1 MCYPVNDLTRHLK
14 ERFGYS
20 AFRPG
25 QEEVIR
31 AVLAGRDVMAVMPTG
46 QGKSLCYQLPATLL
60 PGLTL
65 VISPLIALMQDQ
77 VTAMKQRQLAVAAFH
92 SGLSGRE
99 KSLVIDDLQQRRIQL
114 LYLAPERMQQEG
126 FLRLLRTLWV
136 SLLVVDEVHCIS
148 QWGHDFRPDYLKIGR
163 LRQEL
168 THPPC
173 LALTATAT
181 ARVQTDVCRRLS
193 LQDPFRLVAGFR
205 RKNLSFSVSRCQS
218 LRDKLDRLAQL
229 VRETE
234 AGTILVYAATRRTVE
249 EVAEWLGH
257 SSPSVGYYHAGLSDD
272 ARRLVHQD
280 FRRGAVRIL
289 VATNAF
295 GMGID
300 KPDVRLV
307 VHFDIPGS
315 LEAYYQEAGRAGR
328 DGQQAACV
336 LLFHERD
343 VATQEYFISQ
353 ASQDADGAERAAR
366 MRTLLQELLAYVSTS
381 TCRQLAI
388 LEYFSDQAESALGPC
403 GLCDHCVRPT
413 RQPSHKIPQ
422 RQAIAQ
428 AALETVAWCGGR
440 FGLGRIVDILRGSR
454 SKALAAYGGAD
465 CPTYGRCQTETKPS
479 VTSQVKAL
487 VSFGY
492 LRVEGTEYPTL
503 ELTVK
508 GREVL
513 QGHGTVEL
521 ELGEDMVS
529 PGPGPKPR
537 RSEAGDTGTSMPS
550 VPDRQL
556 VERLRQLRTELAE
569 EEGVAP
575 FLIFHDKTLKAI
587 AGSKPETRAA
597 LLEIPGIGELKAER
611 YGRRVLA
618 VISGSLD

>member
-1 MCYPVNDLTRHLK
+1 MNDLTRQLK
-14 ERFGYS
+14 ERFGFS

-25 QEEVIR
+25 QDEVIR

-46 QGKSLCYQLPATLL
+46 QGKSLCYQLPATIL

-77 VTAMKQRQLAVAAFH
+77 VTAMKQRKIAVAAFH
-92 SGLSGRE
+92 SGLTGLE
-99 KSLVIDDLQQRRIQL
+99 KGLVLEDLQQRRVQL
-114 LYLAPERMQQEG
+114 LYLAPERMQHEG

-136 SLLVVDEVHCIS
+136 SLLVVDEAHCIS

-168 THPPC
+168 TNPPC

-205 RKNLSFSVSRCQS
+205 RKNLAFSVHHCQN
-218 LRDKLDRLAQL
+218 LRDKLDRVDRL
-229 VRETE
+229 VRETG
-234 AGTILVYAATRRTVE
+234 AGTILIYGATRRTVE
-249 EVAEWLGH
+249 EVAEWLGQ
-257 SSPSVGYYHAGLSDD
+257 SQPSVGYYHAGLSDD

-280 FRRGAVRIL
+280 FRRGAVRVL

-307 VHFDIPGS
+307 AHFDIPGS
-315 LEAYYQEAGRAGR
+315 VEAYYQEAGRAGR
-328 DGQQAACV
+328 DGLPAACV

-353 ASQDADGAERAAR
+353 ASKDSDGAERAGR
-366 MRTLLQELLAYVSTS
+366 MTTLLQELLGYVSAS

-388 LEYFSDQAESALGPC
+388 LEYFSDQAEIALGRC
-403 GLCDHCVRPT
+403 GLCDRCVTPVRP
-413 RQPSHKIPQ
+413 PSRKVVPQ
-422 RQAIAQ
+422 GHVIAQ
-428 AALETVAWCGGR
+428 AILDTVAWCGGR

-454 SKALAAYGGAD
+454 SKVLAAYGVAD
-465 CPTYGRCQTETKPS
+465 CPTYGVCRTETKLS
-479 VTSQVKAL
+479 VTGHVKAM
-487 VSFGY
+487 VSSGY
-492 LRVEGTEYPTL
+492 LRIEGMEYPTL
-503 ELTVK
+503 EVTSI
-508 GREVL
+508 GREVQ
-513 QGHGTVEL
+513 QGLRTVEL
-521 ELGEDMVS
+521 EQGENTS
-529 PGPGPKPR
+529 SRGPVQEPR
-537 RSEAGDTGTSMPS
+537 RLDAVSTAAPMTLP
-550 VPDRQL
+550 PDRQL
-556 VERLRQLRTELAE
+556 VERLRQLRSELAE

-597 LLEIPGIGELKAER
+597 LLEIPGIGEMKAER

-618 VISGSLD
+618 VINGG

>member
-1 MCYPVNDLTRHLK
+1 MNDLTRQLK
-14 ERFGYS
+14 ERFGFS

-46 QGKSLCYQLPATLL
+46 QGKSLCYQLPATIL

-77 VTAMKQRQLAVAAFH
+77 VTAMKQRKIAVAAFH
-92 SGLSGRE
+92 SGLTGLE
-99 KSLVIDDLQQRRIQL
+99 KCLVLEDLQQRRVQL
-114 LYLAPERMQQEG
+114 LYLAPERMQHEG

-136 SLLVVDEVHCIS
+136 SLLVVDEAHCIS

-168 THPPC
+168 TNPPC

-205 RKNLSFSVSRCQS
+205 RKNLAFSVHHCQN
-218 LRDKLDRLAQL
+218 LRDKLDRVDRLA
-229 VRETE
+229 RETG
-234 AGTILVYAATRRTVE
+234 AGTILIYGATRRTVE
-249 EVAEWLGH
+249 EVAEWLGQSH
-257 SSPSVGYYHAGLSDD
+257 PSVGYYHAGLSDD

-315 LEAYYQEAGRAGR
+315 VEAYYQEAGRAGR
-328 DGQQAACV
+328 DGLPAACV

-353 ASQDADGAERAAR
+353 ASKDADGAERAGR
-366 MRTLLQELLAYVSTS
+366 MTTLLQELLGYASALN
-381 TCRQLAI
+381 CRQLAI
-388 LEYFSDQAESALGPC
+388 LEYFSDQAEIALGRC
-403 GLCDHCVRPT
+403 GLCDRCVTPA
-413 RQPSHKIPQ
+413 RQPSRKVPQ
-422 RQAIAQ
+422 GHAIAQ
-428 AALETVAWCGGR
+428 AILDTVVWCGGR

-454 SKALAAYGGAD
+454 SKVLAAYGVAD
-465 CPTYGRCQTETKPS
+465 CPTYGVCRTETKLS
-479 VTSQVKAL
+479 VTGHVKAM
-487 VSFGY
+487 VSTGY

-503 ELTVK
+503 EVTSM

-513 QGHGTVEL
+513 QGLRTVEL
-521 ELGEDMVS
+521 EQREDTLS
-529 PGPGPKPR
+529 RGPVQKPR
-537 RSEAGDTGTSMPS
+537 RLDAVPTGTP
-550 VPDRQL
+550 VPLLPDREL
-556 VERLRQLRTELAE
+556 VERLRQLRSELAE

-587 AGSKPETRAA
+587 AGSKPDTRAA
-597 LLEIPGIGELKAER
+597 LLEIPGIGEMKAER

-618 VISGSLD
+618 VVNGAP

>member
-1 MCYPVNDLTRHLK
+1 MNDLTRQLQ
-14 ERFGYS
+14 ERFGFS

-25 QEEVIR
+25 QEDVIR
-31 AVLAGRDVMAVMPTG
+31 AVLTGRDVMAVMPTG
-46 QGKSLCYQLPATLL
+46 QGKSLCYQLPATVL

-77 VTAMKQRQLAVAAFH
+77 VTAMKQRKLAVAAFH

-99 KSLVIDDLQQRRIQL
+99 KSLVIEDLQQRRLQL
-114 LYLAPERMQQEG
+114 LYLAPERMQHEG

-181 ARVQTDVCRRLS
+181 VRVQTDVCRQLS

-205 RKNLSFSVSRCQS
+205 RKNLSLSVSRCQS
-218 LRDKLDRLAQL
+218 LRDKFDRLDQL
-229 VRETE
+229 VRETGV
-234 AGTILVYAATRRTVE
+234 GTILVYGATRRTVE
-249 EVAEWLGH
+249 EVAEWLGQSH
-257 SSPSVGYYHAGLSDD
+257 PSVGYYHAGLSDD

-300 KPDVRLV
+300 KSDVRLV

-328 DGQQAACV
+328 DGQPAACA

-353 ASQDADGAERAAR
+353 ASKDSDGAERVRR
-366 MRTLLQELLAYVSTS
+366 MTTLLQELLAYVSTS

-388 LEYFSDQAESALGPC
+388 LEYFGDQAEIALGPC
-403 GLCDHCVRPT
+403 GLCDRCVTPVRKPK
-413 RQPSHKIPQ
+413 PLVPQ
-422 RQAIAQ
+422 RHAIAP
-428 AALETVAWCGGR
+428 AILETVAWCGGR

-454 SKALAAYGGAD
+454 SKALAAYHVAD
-465 CPTYGRCQTETKPS
+465 CPTYGLCRAEAKPF
-479 VTSQVKAL
+479 VTNHVKAL
-487 VSFGY
+487 VGSGY
-492 LRVEGTEYPTL
+492 LHVEGTEYPIL
-503 ELTVK
+503 ELTSK

-513 QGHGTVEL
+513 QGVRTVEC
-521 ELGEDMVS
+521 EQEEDAVS
-529 PGPGPKPR
+529 PEPVHKPH
-537 RSEAGDTGTSMPS
+537 RSDGALTGMSMPS

-597 LLEIPGIGELKAER
+597 LLEIPGIGEMKAER

-618 VISGSLD
+618 VVSGSH

>member
-1 MCYPVNDLTRHLK
+1 VDDLTQQLK
-14 ERFGYS
+14 ERFGFS

-25 QEEVIR
+25 QEDVIR

-60 PGLTL
+60 PGLTV

-77 VTAMKQRQLAVAAFH
+77 VTAMKQRKIAVAAFH
-92 SGLSGRE
+92 SGLSGLE
-99 KSLVIDDLQQRRIQL
+99 KQLVVDDLRQRRIQL
-114 LYLAPERMQQEG
+114 LYLAPERMQHEG

-136 SLLVVDEVHCIS
+136 SLLVVDEAHCIS

-168 THPPC
+168 TNPPC

-181 ARVQTDVCRRLS
+181 ARVQADVCRRLS

-205 RKNLSFSVSRCQS
+205 RKNLALSVHRCQT
-218 LRDKLDRLAQL
+218 LRDKLDRVDRL
-229 VRETE
+229 VREIA
-234 AGTILVYAATRRTVE
+234 AGTILIYAATRRTVE
-249 EVAEWLGH
+249 EVAEWLGK
-257 SSPSVGYYHAGLSDD
+257 SYPSVGYYHAGLSDD

-280 FRRGAVRIL
+280 FRRGAVNIL

-328 DGQQAACV
+328 DGEPAACV

-343 VATQEYFISQ
+343 VATQDYFISQ
-353 ASQDADGAERAAR
+353 ASKDADGAERAGR
-366 MRTLLQELLAYVSTS
+366 MTTLLQELLGYVSIA

-388 LEYFSDQAESALGPC
+388 LEYFSDQAEIALGPC
-403 GLCDHCVRPT
+403 GLCDYCVTPVQ
-413 RQPSHKIPQ
+413 QPRHAVAQ
-422 RQAIAQ
+422 GQAIAP
-428 AALETVAWCGGR
+428 AILETVGWCGGR

-454 SKALAAYGGAD
+454 SKALAACGAAD
-465 CPTYGRCQTETKPS
+465 CPTYGCCRAETKPS
-479 VTSQVKAL
+479 VASHVKTL
-487 VSFGY
+487 ISSGY

-503 ELTVK
+503 ELTLT

-513 QGHGTVEL
+513 QGLRPVEL
-521 ELGEDMVS
+521 KQAEHTSSRGSVR
-529 PGPGPKPR
+529 PPR
-537 RSEAGDTGTSMPS
+537 RSDVPTASTPMSAP
-550 VPDRQL
+550 PDRQL
-556 VERLRQLRTELAE
+556 VERLRQLRAELAE

-575 FLIFHDKTLKAI
+575 FLIFHEKTLKAI
-587 AGSKPETRAA
+587 AGFKPDTRAA
-597 LLEIPGIGELKAER
+597 LLEIPGIGEMKAER
-611 YGRRVLA
+611 YGQRVLA
-618 VISGSLD
+618 VVSGAQ

>member
-1 MCYPVNDLTRHLK
+1 MNDLTQQLK
-14 ERFGYS
+14 ERFGFS
-20 AFRPG
+20 AFRSG

-77 VTAMKQRQLAVAAFH
+77 VTAMKQRKMAVAAFH
-92 SGLSGRE
+92 SGLSGLE
-99 KSLVIDDLQQRRIQL
+99 KSLVLEDLQQRRVRL
-114 LYLAPERMQQEG
+114 LYLAPERMQHEG

-136 SLLVVDEVHCIS
+136 SLLVVDEAHCIS
-148 QWGHDFRPDYLKIGR
+148 QWGHDFRPDYMKIGR

-168 THPPC
+168 TNPPC

-205 RKNLSFSVSRCQS
+205 RKNLAFSVHRCQT
-218 LRDKLDRLAQL
+218 LRDKLDLVDRL
-229 VRETE
+229 VRETG
-234 AGTILVYAATRRTVE
+234 AGTILIYGATRRTVE
-249 EVAEWLGH
+249 EVAEWLGQSH
-257 SSPSVGYYHAGLSDD
+257 PSVGYYHAGLSDD
-272 ARRLVHQD
+272 VRRLVHQD

-315 LEAYYQEAGRAGR
+315 IESYYQEAGRAGR
-328 DGQQAACV
+328 DGLPAACV

-353 ASQDADGAERAAR
+353 ASKGADGAERAGR
-366 MRTLLQELLAYVSTS
+366 MTTLLQELLGYVSTLN
-381 TCRQLAI
+381 CRQLTI
-388 LEYFSDQAESALGPC
+388 LEYFSDQAEIALGRC
-403 GLCDHCVRPT
+403 GLCDRCVTPA
-413 RQPSHKIPQ
+413 RQPSRKVPQ
-422 RQAIAQ
+422 GHAIAQ
-428 AALETVAWCGGR
+428 AILDTVVWCGGR

-454 SKALAAYGGAD
+454 SKVLAAYGVAD
-465 CPTYGRCQTETKPS
+465 CPTYGVCRTETKLS
-479 VTSQVKAL
+479 VTSHVKAM
-487 VSFGY
+487 VSTGY

-503 ELTVK
+503 EVTSM

-513 QGHGTVEL
+513 QGLRTVEL
-521 ELGEDMVS
+521 TRGEDAS
-529 PGPGPKPR
+529 PR
-537 RSEAGDTGTSMPS
+537 RSEERPPHSHVTVMGTAQHDL
-550 VPDRQL
+550 PDRQL
-556 VERLRQLRTELAE
+556 VERLRQLRSELAE

-587 AGSKPETRAA
+587 AGSKPDTRAA
-597 LLEIPGIGELKAER
+597 LLEIPGIGEMKAER

-618 VISGSLD
+618 VVNGAP

>member
-1 MCYPVNDLTRHLK
+1 MNDLTRQLK
-14 ERFGYS
+14 ERFGFS

-46 QGKSLCYQLPATLL
+46 QGKSLCYQLPATIL

-77 VTAMKQRQLAVAAFH
+77 VTAMKQRKIAVAAFH
-92 SGLSGRE
+92 SGLTGLE
-99 KSLVIDDLQQRRIQL
+99 KSLVLEDLQQRRVQL
-114 LYLAPERMQQEG
+114 LYLAPERMQHEG

-136 SLLVVDEVHCIS
+136 SLLVVDEAHCIS
-148 QWGHDFRPDYLKIGR
+148 QWGHDFRPDYMKIGR

-168 THPPC
+168 TNPPC

-181 ARVQTDVCRRLS
+181 TRVQTDVCRRLS
-193 LQDPFRLVAGFR
+193 LQDPVRLVAGFR
-205 RKNLSFSVSRCQS
+205 RKNLAFSVHHCQN
-218 LRDKLDRLAQL
+218 LRDKLDRVDRL
-229 VRETE
+229 VRETG
-234 AGTILVYAATRRTVE
+234 AGTILIYGATRRTVE
-249 EVAEWLGH
+249 EVAEWLEQSH
-257 SSPSVGYYHAGLSDD
+257 PSVGYYHAGLSDD

-315 LEAYYQEAGRAGR
+315 VEAYYQEAGRAGR
-328 DGQQAACV
+328 DGLPAACV

-353 ASQDADGAERAAR
+353 ASKDSDGAERAGR
-366 MRTLLQELLAYVSTS
+366 MTTLLQELLGYVSAS
-381 TCRQLAI
+381 TCRQIAI
-388 LEYFSDQAESALGPC
+388 LEYFSDQAEIALGRC
-403 GLCDHCVRPT
+403 GLCDRCVTPA
-413 RQPSHKIPQ
+413 RQPSRKIPQ
-422 RQAIAQ
+422 GHAIAQ
-428 AALETVAWCGGR
+428 AILDTVVWCGGR

-454 SKALAAYGGAD
+454 SKVLAAYGVAD
-465 CPTYGRCQTETKPS
+465 CPTYGVCRTETKLS
-479 VTSQVKAL
+479 VTGHVKAMI
-487 VSFGY
+487 SSGY

-503 ELTVK
+503 EVTST

-513 QGHGTVEL
+513 QGLRTVNL
-521 ELGEDMVS
+521 EQGEDAS
-529 PGPGPKPR
+529 PRGSVQKPR
-537 RSEAGDTGTSMPS
+537 RLDAVSTAAPMTLP
-550 VPDRQL
+550 PDRQL
-556 VERLRQLRTELAE
+556 VERLRQLRSELAE

-587 AGSKPETRAA
+587 AGSKPESRAA
-597 LLEIPGIGELKAER
+597 LLEIPGIGEMKAER

-618 VISGSLD
+618 VINEAQ